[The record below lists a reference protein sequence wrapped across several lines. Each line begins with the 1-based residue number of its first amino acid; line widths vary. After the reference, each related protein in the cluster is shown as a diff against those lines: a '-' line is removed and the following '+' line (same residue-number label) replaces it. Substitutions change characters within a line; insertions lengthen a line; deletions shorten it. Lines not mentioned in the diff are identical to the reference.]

1 LIPPSAGLS
10 RLKRINIYFSRANG
24 TTGNGLNL
32 ITGGFMAVITISRQ
46 YGAGGTTLGKMIA
59 DEMGYEFADSAIIA
73 RVAEMANVSTHWV
86 ETVENEAGGKLSRF
100 ITRMVSKPLVDRILK
115 DERGYIDEEIYLDYL
130 VLIIAQIA
138 DEGDAVVLGRGSQ
151 YILNDH
157 PDALHILMIDEF
169 QNRVRFMK
177 EHYDLSDSR
186 AMRVVKGEDKRRK
199 ALFQKLGKTDYDDPF
214 LYHLVLNMSRVSLEQ
229 AKDMVCNLVG

>member
-1 LIPPSAGLS
+1 
-10 RLKRINIYFSRANG
+10 
-24 TTGNGLNL
+24 
-32 ITGGFMAVITISRQ
+32 MAVITISRQ
-46 YGAGGTTLGKMIA
+46 YGAGGKTLGKMIA
-59 DEMGYEFADSAIIA
+59 DDLDYEFADSAIVT

-138 DEGDAVVLGRGSQ
+138 DEGNAVILGRGSQ

-157 PDALHILMIDEF
+157 PDAFHILMIDEF
-169 QNRVRFMK
+169 ENRVRFMK
-177 EHYDLSDSR
+177 EHYDLPDSR

-214 LYHLVLNMSRVSLEQ
+214 LYHLVLNMSKVSLEQ
-229 AKDMVCNLVG
+229 AKSMVCNLVG

>member
-1 LIPPSAGLS
+1 
-10 RLKRINIYFSRANG
+10 
-24 TTGNGLNL
+24 
-32 ITGGFMAVITISRQ
+32 MAVITISRQ
-46 YGAGGTTLGKMIA
+46 YGAGGKTLGKMIA
-59 DEMGYEFADSAIIA
+59 EDLDYEFADSAIVT

-138 DEGDAVVLGRGSQ
+138 DEGNAVILGRGSQ

-157 PDALHILMIDEF
+157 PDAFHILMIDAFE
-169 QNRVRFMK
+169 NRVRFMR
-177 EHYDLSDSR
+177 EHYALSDSR
-186 AMRVVKGEDKRRK
+186 ATRVVKGEDKRRN

-214 LYHLVLNMSRVSLEQ
+214 LYHLVLNMSKISLEE
-229 AKDMVCNLVG
+229 ARKLVCNLVSP

>member
-1 LIPPSAGLS
+1 
-10 RLKRINIYFSRANG
+10 
-24 TTGNGLNL
+24 
-32 ITGGFMAVITISRQ
+32 MAVITISRQ
-46 YGAGGTTLGKMIA
+46 YGAGGITLGKMIA
-59 DEMGYEFADSAIIA
+59 DELGYVFADSEIIA

-100 ITRMVSKPLVDRILK
+100 ITRLVSKPLVDRILK

-138 DEGDAVVLGRGSQ
+138 DEGNTVVLGRGSQ

-157 PDALHILMIDEF
+157 PDAFHILMIDEF
-169 QNRVRFMK
+169 ENRVRFMK
-177 EHYDLSDSR
+177 EHYDLPDSR

-199 ALFQKLGKTDYDDPF
+199 ALFQKLGKNDYDDPF
-214 LYHLVLNMSRVSLEQ
+214 LYHLVLNMSKVSLEQ
-229 AKDMVCNLVG
+229 AKNMVCNLVG

>member
-1 LIPPSAGLS
+1 
-10 RLKRINIYFSRANG
+10 
-24 TTGNGLNL
+24 
-32 ITGGFMAVITISRQ
+32 MAVITISRQ
-46 YGAGGTTLGKMIA
+46 YGAGGKTLGKMIA
-59 DEMGYEFADSAIIA
+59 DDLDYEFADSAIVT

-138 DEGDAVVLGRGSQ
+138 DEGNSVILGRGSQ

-157 PDALHILMIDEF
+157 PDAFHILMIDKFE
-169 QNRVRFMK
+169 NRVRFMR
-177 EHYDLSDSR
+177 EHYALSDNR
-186 AMRVVKGEDKRRK
+186 ATRVVKGEDKRRN
-199 ALFQKLGKTDYDDPF
+199 ALFQKLGKSDYDDPF
-214 LYHLVLNMSRVSLEQ
+214 LYHLVLNMSRISLEE
-229 AKDMVCNLVG
+229 ARKIVCNLVNP

>member
-1 LIPPSAGLS
+1 
-10 RLKRINIYFSRANG
+10 
-24 TTGNGLNL
+24 
-32 ITGGFMAVITISRQ
+32 MAVITISRQ
-46 YGAGGTTLGKMIA
+46 YGAGGKTLGKMIA
-59 DEMGYEFADSAIIA
+59 EDLDYEFADSAIVT

-138 DEGDAVVLGRGSQ
+138 DEGNSVILGRGSQ

-157 PDALHILMIDEF
+157 PDAFHILMIDKFE
-169 QNRVRFMK
+169 NRVRFMR
-177 EHYDLSDSR
+177 EHYALSDSR
-186 AMRVVKGEDKRRK
+186 ATRVVKGEDKRRN

-214 LYHLVLNMSRVSLEQ
+214 LYHLVLNMNKISLEE
-229 AKDMVCNLVG
+229 ARKIVCNLVNP